1 MKVGRQRSIATC
13 KPISEPILGR
23 SPLSP
28 NPANQPD
35 IRQFV
40 APDSDSSR
48 DGEDELRLITVANIL
63 LRHRVGIAVFA
74 ILLSV
79 AAVLFAAF
87 SPRLYTSNASFLP
100 QGGQPSSPRSGL
112 AAQLGVDLS
121 GSNQGASPAFYADL
135 ARTRQVLGAVVGA
148 RYRLSDG
155 RQAITGTLVE
165 FFRAP
170 GDDSAHRRDAAIRKL
185 EQALTVTFDARTSVV
200 TVSVKTANAE
210 LTRQVA
216 DSLLAA
222 VSQFNL
228 ERRQSQ
234 AGEERRFTEARL
246 AEVRAD
252 LRRAE
257 DELQVFLQRN
267 RMLGAADLD
276 AQRDRLVREVSLRQQ
291 VYSTLTDAYERA
303 KLEEVRDTPV
313 ITVVQSPEAALRADS
328 RRVLTKGVL
337 TFLIGLFLASLVAVL
352 GDRLGRH
359 ERLAPNE
366 LEQFGELK
374 RSAVGD
380 LKHPL
385 RAMRR
390 WISRAESREPH
401 TNSAVSDTQRA
412 AL

>member
-1 MKVGRQRSIATC
+1 
-13 KPISEPILGR
+13 
-23 SPLSP
+23 LSS
-28 NPANQPD
+28 NSANQPD
-35 IRQFV
+35 IRQYE
-40 APDSDSSR
+40 APDSVLPR

-74 ILLSV
+74 TLLSL
-79 AAVLFAAF
+79 AAVLFAVF
-87 SPRLYTSNASFLP
+87 TPRLYTSTASFLP

-112 AAQLGVDLS
+112 AAQLGVDLG

-148 RYRLSDG
+148 RYRLSDS

-165 FFRAP
+165 LLRAP
-170 GDDSAHRRDAAIRKL
+170 GDDAAHRRDAAIRKL
-185 EQALTVTFDARTSVV
+185 EQALTVTFDTRTSVV
-200 TVSVKTANAE
+200 TVSVKTPNAE
-210 LTRQVA
+210 LSRQVA
-216 DSLLAA
+216 ENLLAA

-228 ERRQSQ
+228 ERRRSQ

-257 DELQVFLQRN
+257 DQLQVFLQRN

-291 VYSTLTDAYERA
+291 VYATLTDAYERA

-328 RRVLTKGVL
+328 RRILTKGAL
-337 TFLIGLFLASLVAVL
+337 TFLIGVFLASLIAVL
-352 GDRLGRH
+352 RDRLGRH
-359 ERLAPNE
+359 ERLAPSE
-366 LEQFGELK
+366 LEQFVELK

-380 LKHPL
+380 LKHPW

-390 WISRAESREPH
+390 WISRAESRSSHGNATVPD
-401 TNSAVSDTQRA
+401 SQRA
-412 AL
+412 AR